1 MDFKKLKELILIEQ
15 MLFALFLTYLGVLF
29 AGGGSIMV
37 WVWVTIALVAARTA
51 GMAFNRLIDTG
62 VDNKN
67 PRARDRLVPRGDM
80 TGGEA
85 RMLALGSCT
94 ALVIASYMLNSL
106 CFYLSFA
113 AIALLFSYPYLKRF
127 SAVSS
132 LYPGVIEAAAPIGG
146 CLAVTGEFELVPF
159 ILGAAIMAWIAG
171 LDVVYAILDIEFDRG
186 EGHRSVPIRYGRER
200 ALSISTGLYIA
211 ALAALA
217 GGGALTKKGIAY
229 WVAVLCVALIF
240 FRQQSLARSDEV
252 LQATE
257 ELFQINKYISP
268 ILFIG
273 TFIDVFIG

>member
-15 MLFALFLTYLGVLF
+15 MLFALFLAYLGALF
-29 AGGGSIMV
+29 AGGGSVIV

-51 GMAFNRLIDTG
+51 GMAFKRLIDTG

-67 PRARDRLVPRGDM
+67 PRARDRLAPRGDM

-127 SAVSS
+127 SAASS
-132 LYPGVIEAAAPIGG
+132 LYLGFIEAAAPIGG
-146 CLAVTGEFELVPF
+146 YLAVTGEFELVPF
-159 ILGAAIMAWIAG
+159 ILGAAVMTWIAG
-171 LDVVYAILDIEFDRG
+171 LDVVYALLDIEFDRS
-186 EGHRSVPIRYGRER
+186 EGLRSIPIRYGRER
-200 ALSISTGLYIA
+200 ALSISAGLYVA

-240 FRQQSLARSDEV
+240 FRQQSLARSDEIF
-252 LQATE
+252 QATE